1 MSRIEGNSEMLDVM
15 NRILEDKER
24 NLEAQFAAVVMGT
37 LMDISTSLACIADEL
52 RKEGVKD
59 E

>member
-24 NLEAQFAAVVMGT
+24 DLEAQFAAVVMGT

-52 RKEGVKD
+52 RKEGEKD